1 MNIEKEYDILKLMI
15 ETSQDGLTYTDETG
29 IIRYNNKAYTDI
41 TGIKDE
47 YLNGESIFELEK
59 RGFPVSTMVHE
70 VFKKRETVSKV
81 INYGE
86 SDKEIIVTIEP
97 AYDEHGNFKG
107 IVGNVR
113 NYTKLSELRNEIST
127 IKAKYNAE
135 KMRSEEINKALETQ
149 KIKNEELIRQ
159 INQMREENGDLLQG
173 MDMSSYSINLFEIA
187 KRVAEV
193 DSTVLITGESGVG
206 KDVFCQLVHRLQG
219 GDKPYIKVSCGAIPE
234 TLMESELFGY
244 EAGAFTGASKKGKK
258 GAFELAK
265 DGVLFLDEVG
275 ELPLDLQVKLLTVLQ
290 DRKFYR
296 IGGTEEV
303 EVRAKVISATNKNLM
318 ESIKR
323 GEFREDLYYRLNVVP
338 VHIRPL
344 RQRKDEIIPL
354 ASSYLQKLNERH
366 NTNIVLSRE
375 VREILK
381 NYDWPG
387 NIRELNNIVERMYVF
402 STGEIIEVEDVP
414 DEIKKSSG
422 EYLKIKEG
430 TSLKDQLED
439 IEAQIILN
447 QLNSNQSLK
456 EISENLGI
464 DVSTL
469 HRKINKYHLP
479 KRYGS

>member
-1 MNIEKEYDILKLMI
+1 M
-15 ETSQDGLTYTDETG
+15 
-29 IIRYNNKAYTDI
+29 
-41 TGIKDE
+41 
-47 YLNGESIFELEK
+47 
-59 RGFPVSTMVHE
+59 
-70 VFKKRETVSKV
+70 
-81 INYGE
+81 
-86 SDKEIIVTIEP
+86 
-97 AYDEHGNFKG
+97 
-107 IVGNVR
+107 
-113 NYTKLSELRNEIST
+113 
-127 IKAKYNAE
+127 
-135 KMRSEEINKALETQ
+135 
-149 KIKNEELIRQ
+149 
-159 INQMREENGDLLQG
+159 
-173 MDMSSYSINLFEIA
+173 
-187 KRVAEV
+187 
-193 DSTVLITGESGVG
+193 
-206 KDVFCQLVHRLQG
+206 
-219 GDKPYIKVSCGAIPE
+219 
-234 TLMESELFGY
+234 
-244 EAGAFTGASKKGKK
+244 
-258 GAFELAK
+258 
-265 DGVLFLDEVG
+265 G